1 MKGEYMISDD
11 LGIKNAKKNAS
22 KQENQD
28 LLFLKR
34 DGVATIRLNR
44 PGKKNAFTMDMIDLW
59 VEALEKSKKDAAVKV
74 IVVTGTGDSFCS
86 GGDLTDLPDLKNG
99 AVDHKNM
106 LWEKIH
112 RVALTMEDIDKPIIA
127 AVNGIAVGA
136 GMDMALMC
144 DLRFVADTAR
154 FSEGYVRVGVVP
166 GDGGCYFLPRL
177 VGVAKALELFWSGD
191 FIDARE
197 ALRIGMVNRV
207 YPADKLMEETYD
219 FARKIADGPGLVIR
233 TTKRATYQ
241 SSRVDLRTALDLIS
255 SHVGVIRTSKD
266 HHDAMK
272 KMMAKLSNK

>member
-1 MKGEYMISDD
+1 MSD
-11 LGIKNAKKNAS
+11 KVETRNVKKSAAKKGN
-22 KQENQD
+22 ED
-28 LLFLKR
+28 LLFLKS
-34 DGVATIRLNR
+34 DGIATIRLNR
-44 PGKKNAFTMDMIDLW
+44 PGKKNSFTMDMIDQW
-59 VEALEKSKKDAAVKV
+59 VEALEKSRKDADVKV

-86 GGDLTDLPDLKNG
+86 GADLAGLRDAENC
-99 AVDHKNM
+99 AIDHKNM
-106 LWEKIH
+106 LWEQIH
-112 RVALTMEDIDKPIIA
+112 RVALIMEDIDKPIIA

-154 FSEGYVRVGVVP
+154 FSEGYIRIGVVP

-177 VGVAKALELFWSGD
+177 VGVAKALELFWTGD

-219 FARKIADGPGLVIR
+219 FARKIADSPELAIR

-241 SSRVDLRTALDLIS
+241 SSRVELRTALDLIS
-255 SHVGVIRTSKD
+255 SHVGVIRTLKD
-266 HHDAMK
+266 HHEAVN
-272 KMMAKLSNK
+272 KMMAKLSSK